1 MARKKIIFGNW
12 KMNNTI
18 AQAKEFCAEAKVI
31 SKLAKEKDII
41 VGIAPSYL
49 ALQYVVENKAD
60 LLVFAE
66 ETHYADH
73 GAFTG
78 NVSIPML
85 QEINVQGSLVGH
97 SERREYHGETDLV
110 CNRKIKALVK
120 ANMGVMYCCG
130 ETLKE
135 FEQGLAKDVIRAQV
149 TVALMRLTES
159 DLAKV
164 YIAYEPVWSIGT
176 GKNASEEIATE
187 MCAYIRSIV
196 RELFSVKA
204 AEKVLVLYGGSVKP
218 HNIKGYLASEEV
230 DGALVGGASLTAA
243 SFEELIKEI

>member
-1 MARKKIIFGNW
+1 
-12 KMNNTI
+12 MNNTI

-149 TVALMRLTES
+149 TVALMGLTES

>member
-18 AQAKEFCAEAKVI
+18 ADAKNFCAEADVI
-31 SKLAKEKDII
+31 TKLAREKDIV

-49 ALQYVVENKAD
+49 ALQYVVDNKAG
-60 LLVFAE
+60 LKVFAE
-66 ETHYADH
+66 ETHFADH

-85 QEINVQGSLVGH
+85 QEINVEGSLVGH
-97 SERREYHGETDLV
+97 SERRAYHGETDLI

-135 FEQGLAKDVIRAQV
+135 YEAGLAKDVIRAQV
-149 TVALMRLTES
+149 SVALMGLTAE
-159 DLAKV
+159 DLTNV

-176 GKNASEEIATE
+176 GKNASEQIAND

-196 RELFSVKA
+196 RELVSEEA
-204 AEKVLVLYGGSVKP
+204 AEKISILYGGSVKP
-218 HNIKGYLASEEV
+218 FNVKGYLASDEV
-230 DGALVGGASLTAA
+230 DGALVGGASLTAS
-243 SFEELIKEI
+243 SFEELIKNV

>member
-18 AQAKEFCAEAKVI
+18 AQAKEFCSEAKVI

-49 ALQYVVENKAD
+49 ALQYVVENKED

-97 SERREYHGETDLV
+97 SERREYHGETELV

-149 TVALMRLTES
+149 TVALMGLTAS
-159 DLAKV
+159 DLEKV

-196 RELFSVKA
+196 RELFSATV

>member
-18 AQAKEFCAEAKVI
+18 AQAKDFCDEAKVI
-31 SKLAKEKDII
+31 SDLAKTKDVI
-41 VGIAPSYL
+41 VGVAPSYL
-49 ALQYVVENKAD
+49 SLQYVVEHKES
-60 LLVFAE
+60 LWVFAE

-78 NVSIPML
+78 EVSIPML
-85 QEINVQGSLVGH
+85 QEIGVQGSLVGH
-97 SERREYHGETDLV
+97 SERRKYHGETDLD
-110 CNRKIKALVK
+110 CNRKIKALIK

-135 FEQGLAKDVIRAQV
+135 FDEGLAKDVIRAQV
-149 TVALMRLTES
+149 TVALMDLKES
-159 DLAKV
+159 DLARV

-176 GKNASEEIATE
+176 GKNASEEIAIE
-187 MCAYIRSIV
+187 MCSYIRSIIS
-196 RELFSVKA
+196 ELFSPTA
-204 AEKVLVLYGGSVKP
+204 AEKISILYGGSVKP
-218 HNIKGYLASEEV
+218 YNIKGYLSSEEV
-230 DGALVGGASLTAA
+230 DGALVGGASLTAK

>member
-18 AQAKEFCAEAKVI
+18 AQAKDFCAEAKVI
-31 SKLAKEKDII
+31 SDLAKEKDII
-41 VGIAPSYL
+41 VGVAPSYL
-49 ALQYVVENKAD
+49 ALQYVVEHKEN

-66 ETHYADH
+66 EAHYADH

-85 QEINVQGSLVGH
+85 QEIGVQGSLVGH
-97 SERREYHGETDLV
+97 SERRKYHGETDLV
-110 CNRKIKALVK
+110 CNRKIKVLVK

-135 FEQGLAKDVIRAQV
+135 FDEGLAKDVIRAQV
-149 TVALMRLTES
+149 NVALMGLKEE
-159 DLAKV
+159 DLDKV

-187 MCAYIRSIV
+187 MCSYIRSIV
-196 RELFSVKA
+196 RELFSDKA
-204 AEKVLVLYGGSVKP
+204 ADKIMVLYGGSVKP
-218 HNIKGYLASEEV
+218 HNIKGYLSSEEV
-230 DGALVGGASLTAA
+230 DGALVGGASLTAS
-243 SFEELIKEI
+243 SFEELIKNI

>member
-18 AQAKEFCAEAKVI
+18 AQAKDFCSEAKVI
-31 SKLAKEKDII
+31 SDLAREKDII
-41 VGIAPSYL
+41 VGVAPSYL
-49 ALQYVVENKAD
+49 SLQYVVENKED

-85 QEINVQGSLVGH
+85 QEIGVEGSLVGH
-97 SERREYHGETDLV
+97 SERRKYHGETELI
-110 CNRKIKALVK
+110 CNRKIKALVA

-135 FEQGLAKDVIRAQV
+135 FDEGMAKDVIRAQV
-149 TVALMRLTES
+149 SVALMGLKEE
-159 DLAKV
+159 DLEKV
-164 YIAYEPVWSIGT
+164 FIAYEPVWSIGT

-187 MCAYIRSIV
+187 MCSYIRSIV
-196 RELFSVKA
+196 RELFSDKA
-204 AEKVLVLYGGSVKP
+204 AEKIMVLYGGSVKP
-218 HNIKGYLASEEV
+218 HNIKGYLSSEEV